1 MSICLLSDV
10 ATIESGAGFPTVH
23 QGHQGG
29 IFPFLKVS
37 DMNLTGNERL
47 IQSWNNSVAEPVR
60 SKLRAKAFPAGALI
74 FPKIGAAIAT
84 NKKRQLTRPSCVDN
98 NVMAVIPNAERLD
111 SDFLYFM
118 FLAKNLSDFASES
131 NPPSIRKT
139 DVEQWEVN
147 IPPLPVQRRIV
158 DLLSRAEG
166 IVRLRREAE
175 KKTAELIPALFLDMF
190 GDPATNPKGWRTSSL
205 DSVLSETKLGL
216 VRGAKEMDG
225 QKAFPYVRMDAV
237 GGGDVRVGTLKR
249 VDATVKEV
257 GEYSLRYGD
266 FLFNTRNSKELVG
279 KTGMFKGGSESVY
292 LFNNNL
298 MRMGFV
304 GTLLLPEYV
313 NSLFQTSYIQNQLEA
328 IKRGTTSVFA
338 IYYKD
343 LRHTELPLPD
353 LKLQHDFA
361 ERVIQ
366 IDAIKVQQS
375 AATSKAQAAFDA
387 LLSSTF
393 SR

>member
-1 MSICLLSDV
+1 MTICLLSDV

-23 QGHQGG
+23 QGRQGE

-37 DMNLTGNERL
+37 DMNLSGNERL

-98 NVMAVIPNAERLD
+98 NVMAVIPNADRLD

-139 DVEQWEVN
+139 DVEQWGVN
-147 IPPLPVQRRIV
+147 IPPLPEQRRIV

-175 KKTAELIPALFLDMF
+175 KKAAELIPALFLDMF
-190 GDPATNPKGWRTSSL
+190 GNPATNPKGWRTCSL
-205 DSVLSETKLGL
+205 DTVLSETKLGL

-225 QKAFPYVRMDAV
+225 QNPFPYVRMDAV
-237 GGGDVRVGTLKR
+237 GGGSVRVSALKR
-249 VDATVKEV
+249 VDATEKEI

-279 KTGMFKGGSESVY
+279 KTGMFKGGNESVY

-298 MRMGFV
+298 MRMRFD
-304 GTLLLPEYV
+304 GTSLLPEYV
-313 NSLFQTSYIQNQLEA
+313 NALFQTSYIQKQLEA

-343 LRHTELPLPD
+343 LRHIELRLPD
-353 LKLQHDFA
+353 LKLQQEFA
-361 ERVIQ
+361 ERFVQ
-366 IDAIKVQQS
+366 IDSIKVQQS
-375 AATSKAQAAFDA
+375 AATAKAQTAFDA
-387 LLSSTF
+387 LLAQTF
-393 SR
+393 T